1 MNKDDPLRTYY
12 MHRVRRRGMDDILY
26 ILEDFELFM
35 SDLFTESFE
44 QAAAQIGVSTDDR
57 RFHKLMHEVFR
68 PSAFRMMAEL
78 AHLYVVAPTDRT
90 HPIPVFFYLSDVDR
104 ETLETIFSLR
114 CRFISVD
121 YPPMEMGPVPVTEE
135 KP

>member
-1 MNKDDPLRTYY
+1 MKNEDPLRTYY
-12 MHRVRRRGMDDILY
+12 MHPVRRRGMDDVLY

-35 SDLFTESFE
+35 ADLFAECFE
-44 QAAAQIGVSTDDR
+44 EAAGKIGVSTEDKTFD
-57 RFHKLMHEVFR
+57 KLMHEVFR

-90 HPIPVFFYLSDVDR
+90 HPIPVFFYLSDMEKDM
-104 ETLETIFSLR
+104 LDTIFSLR
-114 CRFISVD
+114 CGFISVD
-121 YPPMEMGPVPVTEE
+121 HEPIEIGPEPVDVE